1 MLETIQYLNKNKNI
15 LSLLKEGKASLI
27 NVTALEQSLII
38 ESFNRKEKAKL
49 KDYYS
54 AYWHA

>member
-1 MLETIQYLNKNKNI
+1 MLEIIQYLNKNKNI
-15 LSLLKEGKASLI
+15 LSLLKEGKASLL

-38 ESFNRKEKAKL
+38 ESFNRKEKVKL